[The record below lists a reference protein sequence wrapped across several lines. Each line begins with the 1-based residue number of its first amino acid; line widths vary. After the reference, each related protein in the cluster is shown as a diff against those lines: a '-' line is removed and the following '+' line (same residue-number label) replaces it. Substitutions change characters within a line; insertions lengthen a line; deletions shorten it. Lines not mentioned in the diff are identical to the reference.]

1 MVRHKIINIKNNL
14 PTVEEARKMLINEL
28 DKAINEHFTYVKI
41 IHGYG
46 SNGVGGAIGKAI
58 VKSLKYRKTEGKVLD
73 YISGDRF
80 ETFNP
85 YCQKMLDKYPY
96 LHQDKDYNNKN
107 FGITI
112 AILNIK

>member
-1 MVRHKIINIKNNL
+1 MARCKTINIKENL
-14 PTVEEARKMLINEL
+14 PTVEEARKLLIKEI
-28 DKAINEHFTYVKI
+28 DKAINENYTYIKI

-46 SNGVGGAIGKAI
+46 SNGVGGSIGKA
-58 VKSLKYRKTEGKVLD
+58 VQKSLKYRRKEGKVLD

-85 YCQKMLDKYPY
+85 YCQKILDKYSY
-96 LHQDKDYNNKN
+96 LHNDKDYNNKN

-112 AILNIK
+112 AILNI